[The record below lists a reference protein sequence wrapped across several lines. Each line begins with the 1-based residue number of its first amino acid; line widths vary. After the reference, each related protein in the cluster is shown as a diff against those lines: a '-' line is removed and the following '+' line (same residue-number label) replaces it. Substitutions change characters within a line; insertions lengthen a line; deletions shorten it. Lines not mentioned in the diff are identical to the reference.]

1 MALLWMS
8 LILSTHSRE
17 VCWHWKPSQ
26 VPPPPGPVPLVFKT
40 CWNWRNWLICGD
52 SMLALRLALR
62 QALSLPIRVVSPSTP
77 LPLFETKTLNN
88 RAVIIIS
95 RMSSWSTVSSGP
107 KEQRMIWVDC
117 EMTGLDI
124 TKDKLIEIAVVV
136 TDKDLNILAQGKEHV
151 KAQLH
156 VMSARNLD
164 QAF

>member
-1 MALLWMS
+1 
-8 LILSTHSRE
+8 
-17 VCWHWKPSQ
+17 
-26 VPPPPGPVPLVFKT
+26 
-40 CWNWRNWLICGD
+40 
-52 SMLALRLALR
+52 MLALRLALR

-77 LPLFETKTLNN
+77 LPLVETKTLNN

-95 RMSSWSTVSSGP
+95 RMSSWSTVPSGP

-136 TDKDLNILAQGKEHV
+136 TDKDLNILAHGKESV
-151 KAQLH
+151 KAQLY